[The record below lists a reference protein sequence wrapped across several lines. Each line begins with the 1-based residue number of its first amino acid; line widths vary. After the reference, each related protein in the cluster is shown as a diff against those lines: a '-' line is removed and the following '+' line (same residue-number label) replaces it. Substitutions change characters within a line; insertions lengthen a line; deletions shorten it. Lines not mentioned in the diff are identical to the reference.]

1 MLSPRTLVP
10 LLVTALF
17 ALTACAKSVPSV
29 SVESASQATSGS
41 SHPPAAPSLTP
52 VQVPSQQSSAVSVPA
67 FSHIY
72 VIVMEN
78 QEFNSI
84 VGSPNA
90 PYLNSLVAQYGLATN
105 YDAVS
110 HPSEP
115 NYLALFSG
123 STQGVTDDGR
133 HDIAG
138 QNLVDQLEAKGKT
151 WKIYAQNLPSS
162 CFTGMSASGGED
174 GPGTY
179 ARRHEPAISFTDI
192 SGSPTRCANITNLE
206 HFDAGAGNFEFIAP
220 NDCSNMHSCP
230 IADGDTFLK
239 GFVPKILTSAAW
251 QQGGVVF
258 IVWDEGTSNQGGGG
272 HVPLIVISNSM
283 QKGMRSGTAHN
294 HYSLLRTIEDAWGLG
309 CLNETCSAN
318 NLGEFF
324 R

>member
-1 MLSPRTLVP
+1 MLSPRTLFP
-10 LLVTALF
+10 LFALVLI
-17 ALTACAKSVPSV
+17 ALTACASTGSSVN
-29 SVESASQATSGS
+29 VEPAVSQATPDS
-41 SHPPAAPSLTP
+41 SHPAAAPSLMP
-52 VQVPSQQSSAVSVPA
+52 KAPALAVPA
-67 FSHIY
+67 FSHVY
-72 VIVMEN
+72 LIVMEN
-78 QEFNSI
+78 QEYNGI
-84 VGSPNA
+84 VGNSNA
-90 PYLNSLVAQYGLATN
+90 PYINSLIADYGLATN

-123 STQGVTDDGR
+123 STQGVTDDGH

-179 ARRHEPAISFTDI
+179 VRKHEPAISFTDI

-206 HFDAGAGNFEFIAP
+206 HLSASAANFELVVP
-220 NDCSNMHSCP
+220 NDCGDMHSCS
-230 IADGDTFLK
+230 IASGDTFLK

-251 QQGGVVF
+251 QQGSVLF

-272 HVPLIVISNSM
+272 HVPLIVISSSM
-283 QKGMRSGTAHN
+283 QKGTRSGLAHN
-294 HYSLLRTIEDAWGLG
+294 HYSLLRTVEDAWGLG
-309 CLNETCSAN
+309 CLNQTCSAN
-318 NLGEFF
+318 NLSEFF
-324 R
+324 H